1 MVRNHAFIKASFW
14 NHAFTEEWWWYLL
27 SSPFPPNEI
36 IPQIHSLTLQFD
48 LILILP
54 PSPHL
59 WFLTHL
65 TLSSP
70 PSACQ
75 TQNIAVKYL
84 DFFICYTKLGL
95 RIGDSLFTFC
105 FRWAFFCFKAEIVN
119 LSNPAVSLALLHTVK
134 QPIPV
139 KPSFV
144 QNGKQVEEDE
154 ISGFENVIERDK
166 WK

>member
-1 MVRNHAFIKASFW
+1 M
-14 NHAFTEEWWWYLL
+14 
-27 SSPFPPNEI
+27 
-36 IPQIHSLTLQFD
+36 
-48 LILILP
+48 
-54 PSPHL
+54 
-59 WFLTHL
+59 
-65 TLSSP
+65 
-70 PSACQ
+70 
-75 TQNIAVKYL
+75 
-84 DFFICYTKLGL
+84 
-95 RIGDSLFTFC
+95 
-105 FRWAFFCFKAEIVN
+105 N